1 MLKPVIHSHI
11 HDAGYRW
18 PVVASLIGH
27 TLLLLFFL
35 FAVKIFPAGEPL
47 LIGSG
52 LGGGQGEDSVTVG
65 LSPELSGGAGMY
77 KPSVTPQP
85 AALPPPAPRETAE
98 TESPATQ
105 PENVFVEKGK
115 RRPASRA
122 SQKFEQSQSAS
133 CPQAPFHDGR
143 IREVVGPAVEVPAL
157 EGASEADRV

>member
-1 MLKPVIHSHI
+1 MLKPVIHSHT

-85 AALPPPAPRETAE
+85 AALPPPAPRKTAE

-105 PENVFVEKGK
+105 PENVFPIPGHL
-115 RRPASRA
+115 RRVHSARFFTPSQTCLSLMMILYSFKLFNSILGFLFSRNN
-122 SQKFEQSQSAS
+122 FIIYGL
-133 CPQAPFHDGR
+133 F
-143 IREVVGPAVEVPAL
+143 II
-157 EGASEADRV
+157 